1 MSDPILRRKVRNERP
16 RRQLVQLHASARE
29 RMRQGAAPRR
39 LGQWSNAWSRS
50 ERAAQTRQK
59 RPSDIA
65 LPTPAQKAGMVNP
78 IPAGHLSDK
87 EQQDRIEEE
96 LLRQIRR
103 AGLGSRQRA
112 QGERDLHA
120 WRQQGRPT
128 AENARIAL
136 ARGQV
141 KGGAVYRHTRQD
153 IVYAGERNHP
163 EGQVLG
169 PLDRMV
175 RRAFERG
182 LLKAKDNRATRKM
195 RKRWD
200 ADG

>member
-1 MSDPILRRKVRNERP
+1 MTDPILRRKLRNERP
-16 RRQLVQLHASARE
+16 QGQLTRLHASARE

-39 LGQWSNAWSRS
+39 LGHWSNAWSRS
-50 ERAAQTRQK
+50 EHAAQTRQK
-59 RPSDIA
+59 RPTDIA

-78 IPAGHLSDK
+78 IPAGHLSDR

-96 LLRQIRR
+96 MLRQLRR
-103 AGLGSRQRA
+103 AGPGSRQRA
-112 QGERDLHA
+112 QGEKDLHS

-128 AENARIAL
+128 GENARIAVE
-136 ARGQV
+136 RGQL
-141 KGGAVYRHTRQD
+141 KGGAVYRHTRQELTF
-153 IVYAGERNHP
+153 AGEQNHP
-163 EGQVLG
+163 DGQVLG

-175 RRAFERG
+175 RRAFARG
-182 LLKAKDNRATRKM
+182 LLRSKDNRATRKM

>member
-1 MSDPILRRKVRNERP
+1 MTDPILRRKLRNERP

-39 LGQWSNAWSRS
+39 LGQWSNAGSRS

-103 AGLGSRQRA
+103 AGLGRPEERREGKECRSRRSPY
-112 QGERDLHA
+112 H
-120 WRQQGRPT
+120 
-128 AENARIAL
+128 
-136 ARGQV
+136 
-141 KGGAVYRHTRQD
+141 
-153 IVYAGERNHP
+153 
-163 EGQVLG
+163 
-169 PLDRMV
+169 
-175 RRAFERG
+175 
-182 LLKAKDNRATRKM
+182 
-195 RKRWD
+195 
-200 ADG
+200 